1 MNNQP
6 MLFEKIKEKYGT
18 YPKPMMV
25 NLEVAKTM
33 PFKTQT
39 RRLDTKWKVGD
50 VLWVR
55 EPAKVDICFTEEFYF
70 RYLSDDDEY
79 KLFTMPIP
87 NRLIKDG
94 FVVDWM
100 VHCNGIPNGCIKEMA
115 RTFLRVVDVRE
126 EFLQDITEEDAIK
139 EGVSLFSKD
148 LSGSKQMYE
157 NYTRGKDKYE
167 FLSNVYDQDRIKR
180 DFVNMHG
187 LGWLRHAVTSF
198 ATLWNSTAPK
208 GKKWEDNPKVKVITF
223 EHIKI

>member
-1 MNNQP
+1 MSKQP
-6 MLFEKIKEKYGT
+6 LKFEKIKEKYGA

-25 NLEVAKTM
+25 NLEVAKTI

-115 RTFLRVVDVRE
+115 RTFLRVVEVRD
-126 EFLQDITEEDAIK
+126 EFLQDITYKDCVNEGLIKYEEDNHNCIVPYGTLIERWK
-139 EGVSLFSKD
+139 
-148 LSGSKQMYE
+148 
-157 NYTRGKDKYE
+157 
-167 FLSNVYDQDRIKR
+167 
-180 DFVNMHG
+180 
-187 LGWLRHAVTSF
+187 
-198 ATLWNSTAPK
+198 TLWNSTAPK

-223 EHIKI
+223 EKVEL